1 MCLHPPSD
9 LPRPIGRTG
18 SERLPNSIPAVK
30 EPERPIY
37 VKDAPRRVFDVHA
50 HYPWR
55 AGAPASPLQTPE
67 GMLDTLV
74 YTCGRLNIH
83 RICLLGRRGESND
96 WVERAFVRY
105 PDLIVPFAQVDPDAD
120 TPAAVADLADRGF
133 RGLKIINPRRDY
145 DHPAYFPLYAEAERR
160 RLVCLFHTGIAGGP
174 VDYLQF
180 PPRTVAE
187 GTETSRASEALR
199 RYSPEATEGADS
211 WYGAA
216 RMQPIL
222 LDGVSVAFP
231 DLSIVGAH
239 LGYGLY
245 DSAAAVARW
254 RRNVSFDI
262 SGGTVVRRHI
272 IDRGMIRAEVS
283 TAKLLWGSDCDV
295 AHMSRE
301 LSSWMAEFERIGL
314 SAAEQDAIFWGN
326 AARIFG
332 VEDASS

>member
-1 MCLHPPSD
+1 M
-9 LPRPIGRTG
+9 
-18 SERLPNSIPAVK
+18 PAVK
-30 EPERPIY
+30 EAERPGY

-55 AGAPASPLQTPE
+55 AGGSALPLHTPE
-67 GMLDTLV
+67 SMLDALV
-74 YTCGRLNIH
+74 YNCERLNIH

-96 WVERAFVRY
+96 WVERAFTRY
-105 PDLIVPFAQVDPDAD
+105 PTLIVPFAQIDPDAD
-120 TPAAVADLADRGF
+120 TPETVADLASRGF

-145 DHPAYFPLYAEAERR
+145 DHLAYFPLYAEAERR
-160 RLVCLFHTGIAGGP
+160 GLVCLFHTGIAGGP

-180 PPRTVAE
+180 PPRTATE
-187 GTETSRASEALR
+187 GIETARASEALR
-199 RYSPEATEGADS
+199 RFSPEAAGDATS

-231 DLSIVGAH
+231 DLSIIGAH

-262 SGGTVVRRHI
+262 SGGTVVRRHLV
-272 IDRGMIRAEVS
+272 DRGMIRAEVS

-301 LSSWMAEFERIGL
+301 LSSWMQAFERIGL
-314 SAAEQDAIFWGN
+314 TAEEQDAIFWGN

-332 VEDASS
+332 VEDASRV

>member
-1 MCLHPPSD
+1 M
-9 LPRPIGRTG
+9 
-18 SERLPNSIPAVK
+18 PAVK
-30 EPERPIY
+30 DPQRPNY

-55 AGAPASPLQTPE
+55 AGGSELSVYTPE
-67 GMLDTLV
+67 RMLDALV
-74 YTCGRLNIH
+74 YSCERLNIR
-83 RICLLGRRGESND
+83 RICVLGRRGESND
-96 WVERAFVRY
+96 WVERAFARY

-120 TPAAVADLADRGF
+120 TPATVADLADRGF

-160 RLVCLFHTGIAGGP
+160 HLVCLFHTGIAGGP
-174 VDYLQF
+174 VDYLQY
-180 PPRTVAE
+180 PPRTVEE
-187 GTETSRASEALR
+187 GIETARASESLR
-199 RYSPEATEGADS
+199 RYSPEAAEGGSS

-231 DLSIVGAH
+231 DLSIIGAH

-262 SGGTVVRRHI
+262 SGGTVVRRHL

-301 LSSWMAEFERIGL
+301 LTSWMQAFERIGL
-314 SAAEQDAIFWGN
+314 SAEEQDAIFWGN

-332 VEDASS
+332 VEEPSP